1 MVHSLFIVQALL
13 IAKVFADASSPFEF
27 NDTAAVPVEL
37 FVMSKCPDAVSC
49 ESTFAKVCKWIF
61 HKVFRPTAVV
71 PMHAS

>member
-1 MVHSLFIVQALL
+1 VVSLLAMVHSLFIVQAFV

-49 ESTFAKVCKWIF
+49 ESTFAKVCK
-61 HKVFRPTAVV
+61 
-71 PMHAS
+71 

>member
-1 MVHSLFIVQALL
+1 
-13 IAKVFADASSPFEF
+13 
-27 NDTAAVPVEL
+27 
-37 FVMSKCPDAVSC
+37 MSKCPDAVSC